1 MATDMSHKKAAGWHR
16 RNKFQGVACLNL
28 FICLKFNFP
37 CMTEKLLLLRK
48 QSDNKEGPEAFKQ
61 GIFIPSVLLVV
72 MASKFM
78 ASCLLWESH

>member
-1 MATDMSHKKAAGWHR
+1 
-16 RNKFQGVACLNL
+16 
-28 FICLKFNFP
+28 
-37 CMTEKLLLLRK
+37 MTEKLLLLRK